1 MLCVVSP
8 VDHKWSVA
16 DEEVSTTESPSQ
28 NVVGPL
34 AVMVGT
40 EGIALTV
47 TVVVAEVA
55 EQKPLSTVTV

>member
-8 VDHKWSVA
+8 VDHKLSVA
-16 DEEVSTTESPSQ
+16 DEEVRITESPSQ

-55 EQKPLSTVTV
+55 EQKPLSTVTE

>member
-1 MLCVVSP
+1 MLCVDSP
-8 VDHKWSVA
+8 VDHKLSVA